1 MLNSIG
7 YQCQKMTLHSV
18 SSSQSRKS
26 VIPAILN
33 PHSESQ
39 HHCALTVIS
48 PLSYHLRQFQIW
60 IAIPSHMTSWDIN
73 WPDSLSLAT
82 GCRTGREHVYMAPSG
97 ELSFWYSPW

>member
-1 MLNSIG
+1 MPK
-7 YQCQKMTLHSV
+7 KMTLHIV
-18 SSSQSRKS
+18 LSSQSRKS

-60 IAIPSHMTSWDIN
+60 IAIPSHMTSWDID
-73 WPDSLSLAT
+73 WPDSLSLAG
-82 GCRTGREHVYMAPSG
+82 GCRTVESMPVW
-97 ELSFWYSPW
+97 LSQVSLPFWYSPW